1 MTIFKLPPEAH
12 ASARYADHEYQTLSE
27 HRRAGTRLEFLTV
40 VRELPPR

>member
-1 MTIFKLPPEAH
+1 MTIFKLPPEAQ
-12 ASARYADHEYQTLSE
+12 ASAWYADREYQTLSE